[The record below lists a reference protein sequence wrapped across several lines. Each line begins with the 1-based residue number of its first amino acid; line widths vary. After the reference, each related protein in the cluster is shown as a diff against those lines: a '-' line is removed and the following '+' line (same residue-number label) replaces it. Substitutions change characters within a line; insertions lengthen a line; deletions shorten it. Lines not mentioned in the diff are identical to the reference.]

1 MNGSS
6 EPRGKSLDQIEISL
20 PLQVR
25 AQLIDILNQT
35 LATTIDLKTQIK
47 QAHWNVDI
55 TKSYNLHE
63 LFNEIAIELDLYI
76 DLLAQRVTTLGGL
89 AIGTA
94 RSAAGLSVLPE
105 YPLNIIEGKD
115 HVSSIAERLA
125 IYGNLLW
132 ENIDRTAV
140 LGDADTAYLYAE
152 VSMVVDKR
160 LWFLDAHLVSSV
172 LQVEHQLAEYN

>member
-6 EPRGKSLDQIEISL
+6 EPLGKSLNQAEISL

-55 TKSYNLHE
+55 TKSCNLHE
-63 LFNEIAIELDLYI
+63 LFNEIATELDVYI
-76 DLLAQRVTTLGGL
+76 DLLAHRITTLGGL

-105 YPLNIIEGKD
+105 YPFNITEGKD

-172 LQVEHQLAEYN
+172 LQVEPQLAEYN